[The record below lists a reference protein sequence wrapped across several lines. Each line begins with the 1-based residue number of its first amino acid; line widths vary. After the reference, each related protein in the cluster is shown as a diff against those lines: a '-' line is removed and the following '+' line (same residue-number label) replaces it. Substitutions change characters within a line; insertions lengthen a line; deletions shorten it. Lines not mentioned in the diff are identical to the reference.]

1 MHVLNF
7 GSLNIDHTY
16 RVESIALPGMTVDA
30 SGLSLHCGGKGLNQS
45 VAIARAGTAVSHA
58 GAVGQDGAM
67 LLQLL
72 DSCNVDT
79 RHVAVTDGATGHAVI
94 QVSSSGENAIVIL
107 GGANQQIDRNQ
118 IQSVLDHFSAGD
130 YIVLQ
135 NEIANVPYIIRQ
147 AHNRQ
152 MVVCFNPSPMTEAI
166 RDYPLDLVDY
176 LFINETEGMLLSGQ
190 HQREHVIEILRDRY
204 PRCNIIFTLGKD
216 GVIYAGTE
224 GTFTHGIF
232 ETEVVDT
239 TGAGDTFC
247 GFFIACICQGHSIP
261 TSLKIASKAS
271 SLCVSRP
278 GAAPSIPS
286 MEECIYSLEGGLPQ
300 SN

>member
-239 TGAGDTFC
+239 TGAGDSFMGAFMHGWLSGWDMHTVATLANAAGAVC
-247 GFFIACICQGHSIP
+247 ATKTGAIPALPETAAIEACRKTIP
-261 TSLKIASKAS
+261 L
-271 SLCVSRP
+271 LH
-278 GAAPSIPS
+278 
-286 MEECIYSLEGGLPQ
+286 
-300 SN
+300 